1 MTNVEIVAPSVD
13 RAAFEAMLVEH
24 DGHLIWA
31 GGRGGGK
38 ASDYG
43 RYRRCYAHR
52 VALELRLGRPIG
64 DGMVSRHRCPFK
76 LCVLH
81 VVEGTRAE
89 NAADVAA
96 AGTFKG
102 ERNPRSKL
110 TTWAIVTIRSRYA
123 AGGRRQRDIAEA
135 FGVTQS
141 AVSMIVSGRRWGHV
155 EAAA

>member
-1 MTNVEIVAPSVD
+1 MTTADTGMPSVD
-13 RAAFEAMLVEH
+13 RAAFEAMLVER

-38 ASDYG
+38 AGDYG
-43 RYRRCYAHR
+43 RYRRRYAHR
-52 VALELRLGRPIG
+52 VALELRHGRPMP
-64 DGMVSRHRCPFK
+64 DGLICRHLCPHK

-110 TTWAIVTIRSRYA
+110 TIPAVATIRAQYA
-123 AGGRRQRDIAEA
+123 AGTGRQRDIAAA
-135 FGVTQS
+135 FGVCQS
-141 AVSMIVSGRRWGHV
+141 TVSLIVTGRRWGHV